1 MTNKRLLLKIE
12 KRKILG
18 RKVKNLR
25 KEGILPASIYG
36 QGIKSVSVQVSLKD
50 AVEVFQKAG
59 ETGLVDLQI
68 GTNKKKTVLLKNPQ
82 FDPISGQLIHLDF
95 HQVKL
100 TEKVT
105 VAVPLEIV
113 GKSPAIEKG
122 EGILVQ
128 VLDEVEIEALPADL
142 PEKFTVDISKLERI
156 DDAFTVADLKV
167 DLKKVSLK
175 VADDQVLVKIEPPA
189 KEEEKEEK
197 PAEEAAEAEAPT
209 KEEIDEKGKK
219 VEKETSQQESQ
230 QKQEI
235 KN

>member
-1 MTNKRLLLKIE
+1 LLKVK

-25 KEGILPASIYG
+25 KQGILPASIYG
-36 QGIKSVSVQVSLKD
+36 QGIKSVSVQAPLKE

-68 GTNKKKTVLLKNPQ
+68 GTSKKKTVLLKNPQ
-82 FDPISGQLIHLDF
+82 FDPVSGQLIHLDF

-142 PEKFTVDISKLERI
+142 PEKFTVDISKLEKI
-156 DDAFTVADLKV
+156 DDAFTVADLKI

-197 PAEEAAEAEAPT
+197 LAEEAVEAEAQPEEKPT
-209 KEEIDEKGKK
+209 EGKEDKK
-219 VEKETSQQESQ
+219 EGETPAKEDQSKDV
-230 QKQEI
+230 QK
-235 KN
+235 